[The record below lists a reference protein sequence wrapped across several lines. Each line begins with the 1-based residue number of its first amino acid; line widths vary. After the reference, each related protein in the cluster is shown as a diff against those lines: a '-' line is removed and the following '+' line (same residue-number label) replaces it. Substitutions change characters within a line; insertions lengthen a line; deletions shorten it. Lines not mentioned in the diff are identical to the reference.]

1 MKMNIL
7 CLGVLACA
15 LVACS
20 TSAPATTPIRAPQ
33 EPVPEAIEDMVGEWV
48 REHAPEIAEALL
60 REVDQHD
67 LGTKLS
73 GSASL
78 TEKVAA
84 ALVVGA
90 TIRAEGGAS
99 TTIGWEVDVG
109 NELRTVFYGT
119 LPMAMRVAEDRIYAE
134 MDYEGAMLCI
144 RDAADGWVREKCSDG

>member
-20 TSAPATTPIRAPQ
+20 TSGPTTTPIRALQ
-33 EPVPEAIEDMVGEWV
+33 EPVPEAMEDMVGEWV

-60 REVDQHD
+60 REVDKHD
-67 LGTKLS
+67 LDAKLS
-73 GSASL
+73 GSESL

-90 TIRAEGGAS
+90 TIRAEGGVS
-99 TTIGWEVDVG
+99 TTIGWDVDVG
-109 NELRTVFYGT
+109 NELGTVFYGT
-119 LPMAMRVAEDRIYAE
+119 LPVVMRVAEAKIDAE
-134 MDYEGAMLCI
+134 PDYDGAMLCI